1 MEQFLNNKK
10 YLLIFILFIVLLIII
25 ITYFMMT
32 SGSTT
37 QPENSLQPSASP
49 IPVITTTNPSAGT
62 NSTPVTTPLPF
73 TGAKDI
79 EFTETEINEI
89 NEERNL
95 RRSTPYNGGTFVV
108 TYNPVND
115 LFEVALTQPK
125 ENAQNDFEIW
135 RKIDYPDV
143 SFERFT
149 FK

>member
-10 YLLIFILFIVLLIII
+10 YLLIFILFIVLLLII

-32 SGSTT
+32 SGRTK
-37 QPENSLQPSASP
+37 QPENTLQPSGSP
-49 IPVITTTNPSAGT
+49 IPIITTANPAADATSA
-62 NSTPVTTPLPF
+62 PVTTPLPF
-73 TGAKDI
+73 TGSKDV
-79 EFTETEINEI
+79 EFTETQINEI

-95 RRSTPYNGGTFVV
+95 RRTSPYNGGTFVV

-115 LFEVALTQPK
+115 LFEVTLTQPR

-143 SFERFT
+143 SLERFT